1 MAGADPDWFAR
12 IVSVLAFG
20 ISAATLIWSR
30 LDKHR
35 EHRATDQ
42 ASQPTVQMQWNPQVD
57 GEGWYTLKLV
67 FRDLSKPVL
76 FDRVSVKSPTRSQIA
91 TWNGSVRGPSG
102 PVISPRWEFPAM
114 INPTMGEGSAIAH
127 LHFRTGTQGVAT
139 IEIELKGRFLTGS
152 MKPFEMT
159 AVAHRT

>member
-1 MAGADPDWFAR
+1 MASADPDWFAR

-30 LDKHR
+30 LDKRR
-35 EHRATDQ
+35 ERKATDQ

-76 FDRVSVKSPTRSQIA
+76 FDRVSVKSPAPIANRNLERFSAGPERSSDFA
-91 TWNGSVRGPSG
+91 EVA
-102 PVISPRWEFPAM
+102 ISC
-114 INPTMGEGSAIAH
+114 NDQSDVG
-127 LHFRTGTQGVAT
+127 
-139 IEIELKGRFLTGS
+139 
-152 MKPFEMT
+152 
-159 AVAHRT
+159 